1 MSFGYTVNKEKNGV
15 LLAYL
20 AERIP
25 NVTLRKLL
33 KLVYLTDE
41 KFTIERGFPLTW
53 FNYFAWKKGP
63 VAPEVYDVKNG
74 SFADFVQ
81 CHRNSNDKYEVSP
94 VGGALTEDRLNLY
107 SRYEMN
113 MIDEIISKYGS
124 MSADELTDITHLE
137 NTLWSKVVNENKM
150 MVNMTKEALYDFL
163 LFHAYSK
170 FSGFLVNI
178 LGLAVAFMG
187 IFSYTTGR
195 VSGIGAALYLVA
207 AVIFL
212 GGTPFQ
218 LKMRAKKQVVVNR
231 EYNAPVEYTF
241 SEKGITLEQNGE
253 SKTYE
258 WEQIER
264 AVVTP
269 KTIGI
274 YYAPEC
280 AMILPKEDFGD
291 QFVPIFTTIAT
302 QLGQS
307 KVRMR

>member
-63 VAPEVYDVKNG
+63 VAPEVYDIKNG

-137 NTLWSKVVNENKM
+137 NTLWSKVVNENK
-150 MVNMTKEALYDFL
+150 L
-163 LFHAYSK
+163 
-170 FSGFLVNI
+170 
-178 LGLAVAFMG
+178 
-187 IFSYTTGR
+187 
-195 VSGIGAALYLVA
+195 
-207 AVIFL
+207 
-212 GGTPFQ
+212 
-218 LKMRAKKQVVVNR
+218 
-231 EYNAPVEYTF
+231 TF
-241 SEKGITLEQNGE
+241 SDSGRSDCEIHLNRLIEGDEEKEEVFEDALE
-253 SKTYE
+253 Y
-258 WEQIER
+258 
-264 AVVTP
+264 
-269 KTIGI
+269 
-274 YYAPEC
+274 
-280 AMILPKEDFGD
+280 M
-291 QFVPIFTTIAT
+291 QFCNAT
-302 QLGQS
+302 S
-307 KVRMR
+307 TC

>member
-53 FNYFAWKKGP
+53 FNYFAWEKGP
-63 VAPEVYDVKNG
+63 VAPEVYDIKNG

-81 CHRNSNDKYEVSP
+81 CHRNSNDKYEVYP

-137 NTLWSKVVNENKM
+137 NTLWSKVVNENK
-150 MVNMTKEALYDFL
+150 L
-163 LFHAYSK
+163 
-170 FSGFLVNI
+170 
-178 LGLAVAFMG
+178 
-187 IFSYTTGR
+187 
-195 VSGIGAALYLVA
+195 
-207 AVIFL
+207 
-212 GGTPFQ
+212 
-218 LKMRAKKQVVVNR
+218 
-231 EYNAPVEYTF
+231 TF
-241 SEKGITLEQNGE
+241 SDSGRSDCEIHLNRLIEGDEEKEEVFEDALE
-253 SKTYE
+253 Y
-258 WEQIER
+258 
-264 AVVTP
+264 
-269 KTIGI
+269 
-274 YYAPEC
+274 
-280 AMILPKEDFGD
+280 M
-291 QFVPIFTTIAT
+291 QFCNAT
-302 QLGQS
+302 S
-307 KVRMR
+307 TC

>member
-41 KFTIERGFPLTW
+41 RFTIERGFPLTW

-137 NTLWSKVVNENKM
+137 NTLWSKVVNENK
-150 MVNMTKEALYDFL
+150 L
-163 LFHAYSK
+163 
-170 FSGFLVNI
+170 
-178 LGLAVAFMG
+178 
-187 IFSYTTGR
+187 
-195 VSGIGAALYLVA
+195 
-207 AVIFL
+207 
-212 GGTPFQ
+212 
-218 LKMRAKKQVVVNR
+218 
-231 EYNAPVEYTF
+231 TF
-241 SEKGITLEQNGE
+241 SDSGRSDCEIHLNRLIEGDEEKEEVFEDALE
-253 SKTYE
+253 Y
-258 WEQIER
+258 
-264 AVVTP
+264 
-269 KTIGI
+269 
-274 YYAPEC
+274 
-280 AMILPKEDFGD
+280 M
-291 QFVPIFTTIAT
+291 QFCNAT
-302 QLGQS
+302 S
-307 KVRMR
+307 TC

>member
-81 CHRNSNDKYEVSP
+81 CHRNNNDKYEVSP
-94 VGGALTEDRLNLY
+94 VSGALTEDRLNLY

-137 NTLWSKVVNENKM
+137 NTLWSKVVNENK
-150 MVNMTKEALYDFL
+150 L
-163 LFHAYSK
+163 
-170 FSGFLVNI
+170 
-178 LGLAVAFMG
+178 
-187 IFSYTTGR
+187 
-195 VSGIGAALYLVA
+195 
-207 AVIFL
+207 
-212 GGTPFQ
+212 
-218 LKMRAKKQVVVNR
+218 
-231 EYNAPVEYTF
+231 TF
-241 SEKGITLEQNGE
+241 SDSGRSDCEIHLNRLIEGDEEKEEVFEDALE
-253 SKTYE
+253 Y
-258 WEQIER
+258 
-264 AVVTP
+264 
-269 KTIGI
+269 
-274 YYAPEC
+274 
-280 AMILPKEDFGD
+280 M
-291 QFVPIFTTIAT
+291 QFCNAT
-302 QLGQS
+302 S
-307 KVRMR
+307 TC

>member
-33 KLVYLTDE
+33 KLVYITDE

-137 NTLWSKVVNENKM
+137 NTLWSKVVNENK
-150 MVNMTKEALYDFL
+150 L
-163 LFHAYSK
+163 
-170 FSGFLVNI
+170 
-178 LGLAVAFMG
+178 
-187 IFSYTTGR
+187 
-195 VSGIGAALYLVA
+195 
-207 AVIFL
+207 
-212 GGTPFQ
+212 
-218 LKMRAKKQVVVNR
+218 
-231 EYNAPVEYTF
+231 TF
-241 SEKGITLEQNGE
+241 SDSGRSDCEIHLNRLIEGDEEKEEVFEDALE
-253 SKTYE
+253 Y
-258 WEQIER
+258 
-264 AVVTP
+264 
-269 KTIGI
+269 
-274 YYAPEC
+274 
-280 AMILPKEDFGD
+280 M
-291 QFVPIFTTIAT
+291 QFCNAT
-302 QLGQS
+302 S
-307 KVRMR
+307 TC

>member
-113 MIDEIISKYGS
+113 MIDKIISKYGS

-137 NTLWSKVVNENKM
+137 NTLWSKVVNENK
-150 MVNMTKEALYDFL
+150 L
-163 LFHAYSK
+163 
-170 FSGFLVNI
+170 
-178 LGLAVAFMG
+178 
-187 IFSYTTGR
+187 
-195 VSGIGAALYLVA
+195 
-207 AVIFL
+207 
-212 GGTPFQ
+212 
-218 LKMRAKKQVVVNR
+218 
-231 EYNAPVEYTF
+231 TF
-241 SEKGITLEQNGE
+241 SDSGRSDCEIHLSRLIEGDEEKEEVFEDALE
-253 SKTYE
+253 Y
-258 WEQIER
+258 
-264 AVVTP
+264 
-269 KTIGI
+269 
-274 YYAPEC
+274 
-280 AMILPKEDFGD
+280 M
-291 QFVPIFTTIAT
+291 QFCNAT
-302 QLGQS
+302 S
-307 KVRMR
+307 TC

>member
-94 VGGALTEDRLNLY
+94 VSGALTEDRLNLY

-137 NTLWSKVVNENKM
+137 NTLWSKVVNENK
-150 MVNMTKEALYDFL
+150 L
-163 LFHAYSK
+163 
-170 FSGFLVNI
+170 
-178 LGLAVAFMG
+178 
-187 IFSYTTGR
+187 
-195 VSGIGAALYLVA
+195 
-207 AVIFL
+207 
-212 GGTPFQ
+212 
-218 LKMRAKKQVVVNR
+218 
-231 EYNAPVEYTF
+231 TF
-241 SEKGITLEQNGE
+241 SDSGRSDCEIHLNRLIEGDKEKEEVFEDALE
-253 SKTYE
+253 Y
-258 WEQIER
+258 
-264 AVVTP
+264 
-269 KTIGI
+269 
-274 YYAPEC
+274 
-280 AMILPKEDFGD
+280 M
-291 QFVPIFTTIAT
+291 QFCNAT
-302 QLGQS
+302 S
-307 KVRMR
+307 TC

>member
-63 VAPEVYDVKNG
+63 VAPEVYDAKNG

-137 NTLWSKVVNENKM
+137 NTLWSKVVNENK
-150 MVNMTKEALYDFL
+150 L
-163 LFHAYSK
+163 
-170 FSGFLVNI
+170 
-178 LGLAVAFMG
+178 
-187 IFSYTTGR
+187 
-195 VSGIGAALYLVA
+195 
-207 AVIFL
+207 
-212 GGTPFQ
+212 
-218 LKMRAKKQVVVNR
+218 
-231 EYNAPVEYTF
+231 TF
-241 SEKGITLEQNGE
+241 SDSGRSDCEIHLNRLIEGDEEKEEVFEDALE
-253 SKTYE
+253 Y
-258 WEQIER
+258 
-264 AVVTP
+264 
-269 KTIGI
+269 
-274 YYAPEC
+274 
-280 AMILPKEDFGD
+280 M
-291 QFVPIFTTIAT
+291 QFCNAT
-302 QLGQS
+302 S
-307 KVRMR
+307 TC

>member
-94 VGGALTEDRLNLY
+94 VGGTLTEDRLNLY

-137 NTLWSKVVNENKM
+137 NTLWSKVVNENK
-150 MVNMTKEALYDFL
+150 L
-163 LFHAYSK
+163 
-170 FSGFLVNI
+170 
-178 LGLAVAFMG
+178 
-187 IFSYTTGR
+187 
-195 VSGIGAALYLVA
+195 
-207 AVIFL
+207 
-212 GGTPFQ
+212 
-218 LKMRAKKQVVVNR
+218 
-231 EYNAPVEYTF
+231 TF
-241 SEKGITLEQNGE
+241 SDSGRSDCEIHLNRLIEGDEEKEEVFEDALE
-253 SKTYE
+253 Y
-258 WEQIER
+258 
-264 AVVTP
+264 
-269 KTIGI
+269 
-274 YYAPEC
+274 
-280 AMILPKEDFGD
+280 M
-291 QFVPIFTTIAT
+291 QFCNAT
-302 QLGQS
+302 S
-307 KVRMR
+307 TC

>member
-94 VGGALTEDRLNLY
+94 VGDALTEDRLNLY

-137 NTLWSKVVNENKM
+137 NTLWSKVVNENK
-150 MVNMTKEALYDFL
+150 L
-163 LFHAYSK
+163 
-170 FSGFLVNI
+170 
-178 LGLAVAFMG
+178 
-187 IFSYTTGR
+187 
-195 VSGIGAALYLVA
+195 
-207 AVIFL
+207 
-212 GGTPFQ
+212 
-218 LKMRAKKQVVVNR
+218 
-231 EYNAPVEYTF
+231 TF
-241 SEKGITLEQNGE
+241 SDSGRSDCEIHLNRLIEGDEEKEEVFEDALE
-253 SKTYE
+253 Y
-258 WEQIER
+258 
-264 AVVTP
+264 
-269 KTIGI
+269 
-274 YYAPEC
+274 
-280 AMILPKEDFGD
+280 M
-291 QFVPIFTTIAT
+291 QFCNAT
-302 QLGQS
+302 S
-307 KVRMR
+307 TC

>member
-53 FNYFAWKKGP
+53 FNYFAWEKGP

-81 CHRNSNDKYEVSP
+81 CHRNSNDKYKVSP

-137 NTLWSKVVNENKM
+137 NTLWSKVVNENK
-150 MVNMTKEALYDFL
+150 L
-163 LFHAYSK
+163 
-170 FSGFLVNI
+170 
-178 LGLAVAFMG
+178 
-187 IFSYTTGR
+187 
-195 VSGIGAALYLVA
+195 
-207 AVIFL
+207 
-212 GGTPFQ
+212 
-218 LKMRAKKQVVVNR
+218 
-231 EYNAPVEYTF
+231 TF
-241 SEKGITLEQNGE
+241 SDSGRSDCEIHLNRLIEDDEEKEEVFEDALE
-253 SKTYE
+253 Y
-258 WEQIER
+258 
-264 AVVTP
+264 
-269 KTIGI
+269 
-274 YYAPEC
+274 
-280 AMILPKEDFGD
+280 M
-291 QFVPIFTTIAT
+291 QFCNAT
-302 QLGQS
+302 
-307 KVRMR
+307 

>member
-81 CHRNSNDKYEVSP
+81 CHRNSNDKYEISLVS
-94 VGGALTEDRLNLY
+94 GALTEDRLNLY

-124 MSADELTDITHLE
+124 MSADELTDITHLK
-137 NTLWSKVVNENKM
+137 NTLWSKVVNENK
-150 MVNMTKEALYDFL
+150 L
-163 LFHAYSK
+163 
-170 FSGFLVNI
+170 
-178 LGLAVAFMG
+178 
-187 IFSYTTGR
+187 
-195 VSGIGAALYLVA
+195 
-207 AVIFL
+207 
-212 GGTPFQ
+212 
-218 LKMRAKKQVVVNR
+218 
-231 EYNAPVEYTF
+231 TF
-241 SEKGITLEQNGE
+241 SDSGRSDCEIHLNRLIEGDEEKEEVFEDALE
-253 SKTYE
+253 Y
-258 WEQIER
+258 
-264 AVVTP
+264 
-269 KTIGI
+269 
-274 YYAPEC
+274 
-280 AMILPKEDFGD
+280 M
-291 QFVPIFTTIAT
+291 QFCNAT
-302 QLGQS
+302 S
-307 KVRMR
+307 TC

>member
-53 FNYFAWKKGP
+53 FNYLAWKKGP

-137 NTLWSKVVNENKM
+137 NTLWSKVVNENK
-150 MVNMTKEALYDFL
+150 L
-163 LFHAYSK
+163 
-170 FSGFLVNI
+170 
-178 LGLAVAFMG
+178 
-187 IFSYTTGR
+187 
-195 VSGIGAALYLVA
+195 
-207 AVIFL
+207 
-212 GGTPFQ
+212 
-218 LKMRAKKQVVVNR
+218 
-231 EYNAPVEYTF
+231 TF
-241 SEKGITLEQNGE
+241 SDSGRSDCEIHLNRLIEGDEEKEEVFEDALE
-253 SKTYE
+253 Y
-258 WEQIER
+258 
-264 AVVTP
+264 
-269 KTIGI
+269 
-274 YYAPEC
+274 
-280 AMILPKEDFGD
+280 M
-291 QFVPIFTTIAT
+291 QFCNAT
-302 QLGQS
+302 S
-307 KVRMR
+307 TC

>member
-137 NTLWSKVVNENKM
+137 NTLWSKVVNENK
-150 MVNMTKEALYDFL
+150 L
-163 LFHAYSK
+163 
-170 FSGFLVNI
+170 
-178 LGLAVAFMG
+178 
-187 IFSYTTGR
+187 
-195 VSGIGAALYLVA
+195 
-207 AVIFL
+207 
-212 GGTPFQ
+212 
-218 LKMRAKKQVVVNR
+218 
-231 EYNAPVEYTF
+231 TF
-241 SEKGITLEQNGE
+241 SDSGRSDCEIHLNRLIEGDAEKEEIFEDALE
-253 SKTYE
+253 Y
-258 WEQIER
+258 
-264 AVVTP
+264 
-269 KTIGI
+269 
-274 YYAPEC
+274 
-280 AMILPKEDFGD
+280 M
-291 QFVPIFTTIAT
+291 QFCNAT
-302 QLGQS
+302 S
-307 KVRMR
+307 TC

>member
-81 CHRNSNDKYEVSP
+81 CHRNSNDKYKISP
-94 VGGALTEDRLNLY
+94 VSGALTEDRLNLY

-137 NTLWSKVVNENKM
+137 NTLWSKVVNENK
-150 MVNMTKEALYDFL
+150 L
-163 LFHAYSK
+163 
-170 FSGFLVNI
+170 
-178 LGLAVAFMG
+178 
-187 IFSYTTGR
+187 
-195 VSGIGAALYLVA
+195 
-207 AVIFL
+207 
-212 GGTPFQ
+212 
-218 LKMRAKKQVVVNR
+218 
-231 EYNAPVEYTF
+231 TF
-241 SEKGITLEQNGE
+241 SDSGRSDCEIHLNRLIEGDEEKEEVFEDALE
-253 SKTYE
+253 Y
-258 WEQIER
+258 
-264 AVVTP
+264 
-269 KTIGI
+269 
-274 YYAPEC
+274 
-280 AMILPKEDFGD
+280 M
-291 QFVPIFTTIAT
+291 QFCNAT
-302 QLGQS
+302 S
-307 KVRMR
+307 TC

>member
-53 FNYFAWKKGP
+53 FNYFAWEKGP

-137 NTLWSKVVNENKM
+137 NTLWSKVVNENK
-150 MVNMTKEALYDFL
+150 L
-163 LFHAYSK
+163 
-170 FSGFLVNI
+170 
-178 LGLAVAFMG
+178 
-187 IFSYTTGR
+187 
-195 VSGIGAALYLVA
+195 
-207 AVIFL
+207 
-212 GGTPFQ
+212 
-218 LKMRAKKQVVVNR
+218 
-231 EYNAPVEYTF
+231 TF
-241 SEKGITLEQNGE
+241 SDSGRSNCEIHLNRLIEGDEEKEEVFEDALE
-253 SKTYE
+253 Y
-258 WEQIER
+258 
-264 AVVTP
+264 
-269 KTIGI
+269 
-274 YYAPEC
+274 
-280 AMILPKEDFGD
+280 M
-291 QFVPIFTTIAT
+291 QFCNAT
-302 QLGQS
+302 S
-307 KVRMR
+307 TC

>member
-94 VGGALTEDRLNLY
+94 VGGALTEDRQNLY

-137 NTLWSKVVNENKM
+137 NTLWSKVVNENK
-150 MVNMTKEALYDFL
+150 L
-163 LFHAYSK
+163 
-170 FSGFLVNI
+170 
-178 LGLAVAFMG
+178 
-187 IFSYTTGR
+187 
-195 VSGIGAALYLVA
+195 
-207 AVIFL
+207 
-212 GGTPFQ
+212 
-218 LKMRAKKQVVVNR
+218 
-231 EYNAPVEYTF
+231 TF
-241 SEKGITLEQNGE
+241 SDSGRSDCEIHLNRLIEGDEEKEEVFEDALE
-253 SKTYE
+253 Y
-258 WEQIER
+258 
-264 AVVTP
+264 
-269 KTIGI
+269 
-274 YYAPEC
+274 
-280 AMILPKEDFGD
+280 M
-291 QFVPIFTTIAT
+291 QFCNAT
-302 QLGQS
+302 S
-307 KVRMR
+307 TC

>member
-94 VGGALTEDRLNLY
+94 VGSALTEDRLNLY

-137 NTLWSKVVNENKM
+137 NTLWSKVVNENK
-150 MVNMTKEALYDFL
+150 L
-163 LFHAYSK
+163 
-170 FSGFLVNI
+170 
-178 LGLAVAFMG
+178 
-187 IFSYTTGR
+187 
-195 VSGIGAALYLVA
+195 
-207 AVIFL
+207 
-212 GGTPFQ
+212 
-218 LKMRAKKQVVVNR
+218 
-231 EYNAPVEYTF
+231 TF
-241 SEKGITLEQNGE
+241 SDSGRSDCEIHLNRLIEGDEEKEEVFEDALE
-253 SKTYE
+253 Y
-258 WEQIER
+258 
-264 AVVTP
+264 
-269 KTIGI
+269 
-274 YYAPEC
+274 
-280 AMILPKEDFGD
+280 M
-291 QFVPIFTTIAT
+291 QFCNAT
-302 QLGQS
+302 S
-307 KVRMR
+307 TC

>member
-94 VGGALTEDRLNLY
+94 VSSALTEDRLNLY

-137 NTLWSKVVNENKM
+137 NTLWSKVVNENK
-150 MVNMTKEALYDFL
+150 L
-163 LFHAYSK
+163 
-170 FSGFLVNI
+170 
-178 LGLAVAFMG
+178 
-187 IFSYTTGR
+187 
-195 VSGIGAALYLVA
+195 
-207 AVIFL
+207 
-212 GGTPFQ
+212 
-218 LKMRAKKQVVVNR
+218 
-231 EYNAPVEYTF
+231 TF
-241 SEKGITLEQNGE
+241 SDSGRSDCEIHLNRLIEGDEEKEEVFEDALE
-253 SKTYE
+253 Y
-258 WEQIER
+258 
-264 AVVTP
+264 
-269 KTIGI
+269 
-274 YYAPEC
+274 
-280 AMILPKEDFGD
+280 M
-291 QFVPIFTTIAT
+291 QFCNAT
-302 QLGQS
+302 S
-307 KVRMR
+307 TC

>member
-81 CHRNSNDKYEVSP
+81 CHRNSNGKYEVSP
-94 VGGALTEDRLNLY
+94 VSGALTEDRLNLY

-137 NTLWSKVVNENKM
+137 NTLWSKVVNENK
-150 MVNMTKEALYDFL
+150 L
-163 LFHAYSK
+163 
-170 FSGFLVNI
+170 
-178 LGLAVAFMG
+178 
-187 IFSYTTGR
+187 
-195 VSGIGAALYLVA
+195 
-207 AVIFL
+207 
-212 GGTPFQ
+212 
-218 LKMRAKKQVVVNR
+218 
-231 EYNAPVEYTF
+231 TF
-241 SEKGITLEQNGE
+241 SDSGRSDCEIHLNRLIEGDEEKEEVFEDALE
-253 SKTYE
+253 Y
-258 WEQIER
+258 
-264 AVVTP
+264 
-269 KTIGI
+269 
-274 YYAPEC
+274 
-280 AMILPKEDFGD
+280 M
-291 QFVPIFTTIAT
+291 QFCNAT
-302 QLGQS
+302 S
-307 KVRMR
+307 TC

>member
-1 MSFGYTVNKEKNGV
+1 MLQKKMLRLSLFKEKNGV

-137 NTLWSKVVNENKM
+137 NTLWSKVVNENK
-150 MVNMTKEALYDFL
+150 L
-163 LFHAYSK
+163 
-170 FSGFLVNI
+170 
-178 LGLAVAFMG
+178 
-187 IFSYTTGR
+187 
-195 VSGIGAALYLVA
+195 
-207 AVIFL
+207 
-212 GGTPFQ
+212 
-218 LKMRAKKQVVVNR
+218 
-231 EYNAPVEYTF
+231 TF
-241 SEKGITLEQNGE
+241 SDSGRSDCEIHLNRLIEGDEEKEEVFEDALE
-253 SKTYE
+253 Y
-258 WEQIER
+258 
-264 AVVTP
+264 
-269 KTIGI
+269 
-274 YYAPEC
+274 
-280 AMILPKEDFGD
+280 M
-291 QFVPIFTTIAT
+291 QFCNAT
-302 QLGQS
+302 S
-307 KVRMR
+307 TC

>member
-1 MSFGYTVNKEKNGV
+1 MSFGYIVNKEKNGV

-53 FNYFAWKKGP
+53 FNYFAWEKGP

-137 NTLWSKVVNENKM
+137 NTLWSKVVNENK
-150 MVNMTKEALYDFL
+150 L
-163 LFHAYSK
+163 
-170 FSGFLVNI
+170 
-178 LGLAVAFMG
+178 
-187 IFSYTTGR
+187 
-195 VSGIGAALYLVA
+195 
-207 AVIFL
+207 
-212 GGTPFQ
+212 
-218 LKMRAKKQVVVNR
+218 
-231 EYNAPVEYTF
+231 TF
-241 SEKGITLEQNGE
+241 SDSGRSDCEIHLNRLIEGDEEKEEVFEDALE
-253 SKTYE
+253 Y
-258 WEQIER
+258 
-264 AVVTP
+264 
-269 KTIGI
+269 
-274 YYAPEC
+274 
-280 AMILPKEDFGD
+280 M
-291 QFVPIFTTIAT
+291 QFCNAT
-302 QLGQS
+302 S
-307 KVRMR
+307 TC

>member
-41 KFTIERGFPLTW
+41 RFTIERGFPLTW

-81 CHRNSNDKYEVSP
+81 CHRNSNDMYEVSP

-137 NTLWSKVVNENKM
+137 NTLWSKVVNENK
-150 MVNMTKEALYDFL
+150 L
-163 LFHAYSK
+163 
-170 FSGFLVNI
+170 
-178 LGLAVAFMG
+178 
-187 IFSYTTGR
+187 
-195 VSGIGAALYLVA
+195 
-207 AVIFL
+207 
-212 GGTPFQ
+212 
-218 LKMRAKKQVVVNR
+218 
-231 EYNAPVEYTF
+231 TF
-241 SEKGITLEQNGE
+241 SDSGRSDCEIHLNRLIEGDEEKEEVFEDALE
-253 SKTYE
+253 Y
-258 WEQIER
+258 
-264 AVVTP
+264 
-269 KTIGI
+269 
-274 YYAPEC
+274 
-280 AMILPKEDFGD
+280 M
-291 QFVPIFTTIAT
+291 QFCNAT
-302 QLGQS
+302 S
-307 KVRMR
+307 TC

>member
-25 NVTLRKLL
+25 NITLRKLL

-137 NTLWSKVVNENKM
+137 NTLWSKVVNENK
-150 MVNMTKEALYDFL
+150 L
-163 LFHAYSK
+163 
-170 FSGFLVNI
+170 
-178 LGLAVAFMG
+178 
-187 IFSYTTGR
+187 
-195 VSGIGAALYLVA
+195 
-207 AVIFL
+207 
-212 GGTPFQ
+212 
-218 LKMRAKKQVVVNR
+218 
-231 EYNAPVEYTF
+231 TF
-241 SEKGITLEQNGE
+241 SDSGRSDCEIHLNRLIEGDEEKEEVFEDALE
-253 SKTYE
+253 Y
-258 WEQIER
+258 
-264 AVVTP
+264 
-269 KTIGI
+269 
-274 YYAPEC
+274 
-280 AMILPKEDFGD
+280 M
-291 QFVPIFTTIAT
+291 QFCNAT
-302 QLGQS
+302 S
-307 KVRMR
+307 TC

>member
-63 VAPEVYDVKNG
+63 VAPEVYNVKNG

-81 CHRNSNDKYEVSP
+81 CYRNSNDKYEVSP

-137 NTLWSKVVNENKM
+137 NTLWSKVVNENKL
-150 MVNMTKEALYDFL
+150 NFSDSGRSDCEIHLNRLIEGDEEKEEVFEDAL
-163 LFHAYSK
+163 
-170 FSGFLVNI
+170 
-178 LGLAVAFMG
+178 
-187 IFSYTTGR
+187 
-195 VSGIGAALYLVA
+195 
-207 AVIFL
+207 
-212 GGTPFQ
+212 
-218 LKMRAKKQVVVNR
+218 
-231 EYNAPVEYTF
+231 EYMQFCNAT
-241 SEKGITLEQNGE
+241 ST
-253 SKTYE
+253 
-258 WEQIER
+258 
-264 AVVTP
+264 
-269 KTIGI
+269 
-274 YYAPEC
+274 C
-280 AMILPKEDFGD
+280 
-291 QFVPIFTTIAT
+291 
-302 QLGQS
+302 
-307 KVRMR
+307 

>member
-63 VAPEVYDVKNG
+63 VASEVYDIKNG

-81 CHRNSNDKYEVSP
+81 CHRNSNDKYEISP
-94 VGGALTEDRLNLY
+94 VSGALTEDRLNLY

-137 NTLWSKVVNENKM
+137 NTLWSKVVNENK
-150 MVNMTKEALYDFL
+150 L
-163 LFHAYSK
+163 
-170 FSGFLVNI
+170 
-178 LGLAVAFMG
+178 
-187 IFSYTTGR
+187 
-195 VSGIGAALYLVA
+195 
-207 AVIFL
+207 
-212 GGTPFQ
+212 
-218 LKMRAKKQVVVNR
+218 
-231 EYNAPVEYTF
+231 TF
-241 SEKGITLEQNGE
+241 SDSGRSDCEIHLNRLIEGDEEKEEVFEDALE
-253 SKTYE
+253 Y
-258 WEQIER
+258 
-264 AVVTP
+264 
-269 KTIGI
+269 
-274 YYAPEC
+274 
-280 AMILPKEDFGD
+280 M
-291 QFVPIFTTIAT
+291 QFCNAT
-302 QLGQS
+302 S
-307 KVRMR
+307 TC

>member
-81 CHRNSNDKYEVSP
+81 CHHNSNDKYEVSP

-137 NTLWSKVVNENKM
+137 NTLWSKVVNENK
-150 MVNMTKEALYDFL
+150 L
-163 LFHAYSK
+163 
-170 FSGFLVNI
+170 
-178 LGLAVAFMG
+178 
-187 IFSYTTGR
+187 
-195 VSGIGAALYLVA
+195 
-207 AVIFL
+207 
-212 GGTPFQ
+212 
-218 LKMRAKKQVVVNR
+218 
-231 EYNAPVEYTF
+231 TF
-241 SEKGITLEQNGE
+241 SDSGRSDCEIHLNRLIEGDEEKEEVFEDALE
-253 SKTYE
+253 Y
-258 WEQIER
+258 
-264 AVVTP
+264 
-269 KTIGI
+269 
-274 YYAPEC
+274 
-280 AMILPKEDFGD
+280 M
-291 QFVPIFTTIAT
+291 QFCNAT
-302 QLGQS
+302 S
-307 KVRMR
+307 TC

>member
-81 CHRNSNDKYEVSP
+81 CHRNSNDKYKISP
-94 VGGALTEDRLNLY
+94 VSGALTEDRLNLY

-137 NTLWSKVVNENKM
+137 NTLWSKVVNENK
-150 MVNMTKEALYDFL
+150 L
-163 LFHAYSK
+163 
-170 FSGFLVNI
+170 
-178 LGLAVAFMG
+178 
-187 IFSYTTGR
+187 
-195 VSGIGAALYLVA
+195 
-207 AVIFL
+207 
-212 GGTPFQ
+212 
-218 LKMRAKKQVVVNR
+218 
-231 EYNAPVEYTF
+231 TF
-241 SEKGITLEQNGE
+241 SDSGRSDCEIHLNRLIEGDEEKEEVLEDALE
-253 SKTYE
+253 Y
-258 WEQIER
+258 
-264 AVVTP
+264 
-269 KTIGI
+269 
-274 YYAPEC
+274 
-280 AMILPKEDFGD
+280 M
-291 QFVPIFTTIAT
+291 QFCNAT
-302 QLGQS
+302 S
-307 KVRMR
+307 TC

>member
-1 MSFGYTVNKEKNGV
+1 MSCGYTVNKEKNGV

-137 NTLWSKVVNENKM
+137 NTLWSKVVNENK
-150 MVNMTKEALYDFL
+150 L
-163 LFHAYSK
+163 
-170 FSGFLVNI
+170 
-178 LGLAVAFMG
+178 
-187 IFSYTTGR
+187 
-195 VSGIGAALYLVA
+195 
-207 AVIFL
+207 
-212 GGTPFQ
+212 
-218 LKMRAKKQVVVNR
+218 
-231 EYNAPVEYTF
+231 TF
-241 SEKGITLEQNGE
+241 SDSGRSDCEIHLNRLIEGDEEKEEVFEDALE
-253 SKTYE
+253 Y
-258 WEQIER
+258 
-264 AVVTP
+264 
-269 KTIGI
+269 
-274 YYAPEC
+274 
-280 AMILPKEDFGD
+280 M
-291 QFVPIFTTIAT
+291 QFCNAT
-302 QLGQS
+302 S
-307 KVRMR
+307 TC

>member
-53 FNYFAWKKGP
+53 FNYFAWEKGP

-137 NTLWSKVVNENKM
+137 NTLWSKVVNENK
-150 MVNMTKEALYDFL
+150 L
-163 LFHAYSK
+163 
-170 FSGFLVNI
+170 
-178 LGLAVAFMG
+178 
-187 IFSYTTGR
+187 
-195 VSGIGAALYLVA
+195 
-207 AVIFL
+207 
-212 GGTPFQ
+212 
-218 LKMRAKKQVVVNR
+218 
-231 EYNAPVEYTF
+231 TF
-241 SEKGITLEQNGE
+241 SDSGRSDCEIHLNRLIEGDEEKEEVFEDALE
-253 SKTYE
+253 Y
-258 WEQIER
+258 
-264 AVVTP
+264 
-269 KTIGI
+269 
-274 YYAPEC
+274 
-280 AMILPKEDFGD
+280 M
-291 QFVPIFTTIAT
+291 QFCNAT
-302 QLGQS
+302 S
-307 KVRMR
+307 TC

>member
-53 FNYFAWKKGP
+53 FNYFAWEKGP
-63 VAPEVYDVKNG
+63 VAPEVYGVKNG

-94 VGGALTEDRLNLY
+94 VSDALTEDRLNLY

-137 NTLWSKVVNENKM
+137 NTLWSKVVNENK
-150 MVNMTKEALYDFL
+150 L
-163 LFHAYSK
+163 
-170 FSGFLVNI
+170 
-178 LGLAVAFMG
+178 
-187 IFSYTTGR
+187 
-195 VSGIGAALYLVA
+195 
-207 AVIFL
+207 
-212 GGTPFQ
+212 
-218 LKMRAKKQVVVNR
+218 
-231 EYNAPVEYTF
+231 TF
-241 SEKGITLEQNGE
+241 SDSGRSDCEIHLNRLIEGDEEKEEVFEDALE
-253 SKTYE
+253 Y
-258 WEQIER
+258 
-264 AVVTP
+264 
-269 KTIGI
+269 
-274 YYAPEC
+274 
-280 AMILPKEDFGD
+280 M
-291 QFVPIFTTIAT
+291 QFCNAT
-302 QLGQS
+302 S
-307 KVRMR
+307 TC

>member
-25 NVTLRKLL
+25 NVTFRKLL

-63 VAPEVYDVKNG
+63 VAPEVYGVKNG

-94 VGGALTEDRLNLY
+94 VSGALTEDRLNLY

-137 NTLWSKVVNENKM
+137 NTLWSKVVNENK
-150 MVNMTKEALYDFL
+150 L
-163 LFHAYSK
+163 
-170 FSGFLVNI
+170 
-178 LGLAVAFMG
+178 
-187 IFSYTTGR
+187 
-195 VSGIGAALYLVA
+195 
-207 AVIFL
+207 
-212 GGTPFQ
+212 
-218 LKMRAKKQVVVNR
+218 
-231 EYNAPVEYTF
+231 TF
-241 SEKGITLEQNGE
+241 SDSGRSDCEIHLNRLIEGDEEKEEVFEDALE
-253 SKTYE
+253 Y
-258 WEQIER
+258 
-264 AVVTP
+264 
-269 KTIGI
+269 
-274 YYAPEC
+274 
-280 AMILPKEDFGD
+280 M
-291 QFVPIFTTIAT
+291 QFCNAT
-302 QLGQS
+302 S
-307 KVRMR
+307 TC

>member
-74 SFADFVQ
+74 SFVDFVQ

-137 NTLWSKVVNENKM
+137 NTLWSKVVNENK
-150 MVNMTKEALYDFL
+150 L
-163 LFHAYSK
+163 
-170 FSGFLVNI
+170 
-178 LGLAVAFMG
+178 
-187 IFSYTTGR
+187 
-195 VSGIGAALYLVA
+195 
-207 AVIFL
+207 
-212 GGTPFQ
+212 
-218 LKMRAKKQVVVNR
+218 
-231 EYNAPVEYTF
+231 TF
-241 SEKGITLEQNGE
+241 SDSGRSDCEIHLNRLIEGDEEKEEVFEDALE
-253 SKTYE
+253 Y
-258 WEQIER
+258 
-264 AVVTP
+264 
-269 KTIGI
+269 
-274 YYAPEC
+274 
-280 AMILPKEDFGD
+280 M
-291 QFVPIFTTIAT
+291 QFCNAT
-302 QLGQS
+302 S
-307 KVRMR
+307 TC

>member
-94 VGGALTEDRLNLY
+94 VGGALTEDRLTLS

-137 NTLWSKVVNENKM
+137 NTLWSKVVNENK
-150 MVNMTKEALYDFL
+150 L
-163 LFHAYSK
+163 
-170 FSGFLVNI
+170 
-178 LGLAVAFMG
+178 
-187 IFSYTTGR
+187 
-195 VSGIGAALYLVA
+195 
-207 AVIFL
+207 
-212 GGTPFQ
+212 
-218 LKMRAKKQVVVNR
+218 
-231 EYNAPVEYTF
+231 TF
-241 SEKGITLEQNGE
+241 SDSGRSDCEIHLNRLIEGDEEKEEVFEDALE
-253 SKTYE
+253 Y
-258 WEQIER
+258 
-264 AVVTP
+264 
-269 KTIGI
+269 
-274 YYAPEC
+274 
-280 AMILPKEDFGD
+280 M
-291 QFVPIFTTIAT
+291 QFCNAT
-302 QLGQS
+302 S
-307 KVRMR
+307 TC

>member
-53 FNYFAWKKGP
+53 FNYFAWEKGP

-81 CHRNSNDKYEVSP
+81 CHRNSNDKYEISP
-94 VGGALTEDRLNLY
+94 VSGALTEDRLNLY

-137 NTLWSKVVNENKM
+137 NTLWSKVVNENK
-150 MVNMTKEALYDFL
+150 L
-163 LFHAYSK
+163 
-170 FSGFLVNI
+170 
-178 LGLAVAFMG
+178 
-187 IFSYTTGR
+187 
-195 VSGIGAALYLVA
+195 
-207 AVIFL
+207 
-212 GGTPFQ
+212 
-218 LKMRAKKQVVVNR
+218 
-231 EYNAPVEYTF
+231 TF
-241 SEKGITLEQNGE
+241 SDSGRSDCEIHLNRLIEGDEGKEEVFEDALE
-253 SKTYE
+253 Y
-258 WEQIER
+258 
-264 AVVTP
+264 
-269 KTIGI
+269 
-274 YYAPEC
+274 
-280 AMILPKEDFGD
+280 M
-291 QFVPIFTTIAT
+291 QFCNAT
-302 QLGQS
+302 S
-307 KVRMR
+307 TC

>member
-53 FNYFAWKKGP
+53 FNYLAWEKGP

-94 VGGALTEDRLNLY
+94 VSGALTEDRLNLY

-137 NTLWSKVVNENKM
+137 NTLWSKVVNENK
-150 MVNMTKEALYDFL
+150 L
-163 LFHAYSK
+163 
-170 FSGFLVNI
+170 
-178 LGLAVAFMG
+178 
-187 IFSYTTGR
+187 
-195 VSGIGAALYLVA
+195 
-207 AVIFL
+207 
-212 GGTPFQ
+212 
-218 LKMRAKKQVVVNR
+218 
-231 EYNAPVEYTF
+231 TF
-241 SEKGITLEQNGE
+241 SDSGRSDCEIHLNRLIEGDEEKEEVFEDALE
-253 SKTYE
+253 Y
-258 WEQIER
+258 
-264 AVVTP
+264 
-269 KTIGI
+269 
-274 YYAPEC
+274 
-280 AMILPKEDFGD
+280 M
-291 QFVPIFTTIAT
+291 QFCNAT
-302 QLGQS
+302 S
-307 KVRMR
+307 TC